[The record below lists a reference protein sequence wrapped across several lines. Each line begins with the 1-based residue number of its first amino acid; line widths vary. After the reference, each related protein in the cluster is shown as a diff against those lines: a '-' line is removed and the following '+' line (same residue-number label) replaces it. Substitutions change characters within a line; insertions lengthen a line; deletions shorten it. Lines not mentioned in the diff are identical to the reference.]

1 MRLLFFAHC
10 FISDH
15 ITIDKYYY
23 SLPYKTENNELKK
36 VHIRNSTCY
45 YFDNI
50 FKLDL
55 DNILIDKNSLE
66 NLFSVV
72 AFHIK
77 F

>member
-1 MRLLFFAHC
+1 MH
-10 FISDH
+10 
-15 ITIDKYYY
+15 
-23 SLPYKTENNELKK
+23 LPHTTKNNELKK
-36 VHIRNSTCY
+36 VHIRNRKCY

-55 DNILIDKNSLE
+55 DNILIDENSLE
-66 NLFSVV
+66 NLFSVL

>member
-1 MRLLFFAHC
+1 MH
-10 FISDH
+10 
-15 ITIDKYYY
+15 
-23 SLPYKTENNELKK
+23 LPYKTENNELKK

>member
-1 MRLLFFAHC
+1 MQYKATFMH
-10 FISDH
+10 
-15 ITIDKYYY
+15 
-23 SLPYKTENNELKK
+23 LPYKTENNELKK

-72 AFHIK
+72 AFRIK

>member
-1 MRLLFFAHC
+1 MH
-10 FISDH
+10 
-15 ITIDKYYY
+15 
-23 SLPYKTENNELKK
+23 LPYKTENNELKK

-72 AFHIK
+72 AFRIK